1 MTSYQML
8 KRPECAE
15 DYPESVSWSDGM
27 ESDDVVSSSLGF
39 GRLPWFA
46 GKVGSDLY
54 MVAVLPLV
62 CAVYL
67 ASTFSLPY
75 PSLQYHV

>member
-1 MTSYQML
+1 ML
-8 KRPECAE
+8 KRWECAE
-15 DYPESVSWSDGM
+15 DYPESVSWVDGM
-27 ESDDVVSSSLGF
+27 ESDVMLL
-39 GRLPWFA
+39 RRLALTKLPWFA
-46 GKVGSDLY
+46 VKVGSDLY

-75 PSLQYHV
+75 PSLQYHI